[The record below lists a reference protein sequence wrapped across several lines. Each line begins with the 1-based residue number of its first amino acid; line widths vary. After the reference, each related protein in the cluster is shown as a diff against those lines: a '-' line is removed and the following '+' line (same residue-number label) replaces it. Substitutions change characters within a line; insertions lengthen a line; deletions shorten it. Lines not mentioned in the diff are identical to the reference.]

1 MVKAVKTNLSNT
13 AKTSH
18 LPIFLNKLKTIKVL
32 PAELARFLRDTV
44 QAKSRHLYGCL
55 LNPVPRNFLVL

>member
-18 LPIFLNKLKTIKVL
+18 LPIFLNKLKTIRVM

-44 QAKSRHLYGCL
+44 QAKSCQLYGCL